1 MKIDGL
7 GRCHLKGCE
16 GDATNVTLSAV
27 GHNKATY
34 VQRQGSAGAAPTV
47 QTEAAYQGL
56 RPRQGPRTDLP

>member
-34 VQRQGSAGAAPTV
+34 AQRQGSAGP
-47 QTEAAYQGL
+47 L
-56 RPRQGPRTDLP
+56 RPCKPKPRTKG